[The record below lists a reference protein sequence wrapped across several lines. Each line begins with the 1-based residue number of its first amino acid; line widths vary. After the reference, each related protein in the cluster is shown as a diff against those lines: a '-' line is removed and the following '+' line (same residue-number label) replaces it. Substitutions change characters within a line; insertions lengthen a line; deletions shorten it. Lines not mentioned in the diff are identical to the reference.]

1 MNRYVQPLSMLKL
14 PAPAWGAIALA
25 LLACPGCMTT
35 APAPRHYT
43 LDMTPSGQVA
53 EAAECG
59 IEVVNVR
66 TVDALGRPELLIKKS
81 AIELEYYAV
90 DRWAGA
96 LDELVEQK
104 LEAEFAGTRDP
115 FDDDQTPVPVEVEVL
130 AFQQEDTADGARAS
144 VRLRVEL
151 TGGGGETVGPIVY
164 AAQRDVAPNP
174 AAVVEGLSRA
184 LEEIAAAIARDAN
197 RLAAPGAR

>member
-1 MNRYVQPLSMLKL
+1 
-14 PAPAWGAIALA
+14 
-25 LLACPGCMTT
+25 
-35 APAPRHYT
+35 
-43 LDMTPSGQVA
+43 MTPSGQAA

-104 LEAEFAGTRDP
+104 LEAEFAGTRAP
-115 FDDDQTPVPVEVEVL
+115 FDDDQTSVPIEVEVL

-151 TGGGGETVGPIVY
+151 TGGGGETAGPIVY

-174 AAVVEGLSRA
+174 SAVAEGLSRA
-184 LEEIAAAIARDAN
+184 LEEIAKGIARDAN